1 MCLTKVTEVIEATEA
16 REEVAAETVVPLP
29 LLLLLAVS
37 VEAGRRRRLP
47 QVSDGGDRGD

>member
-1 MCLTKVTEVIEATEA
+1 MIEATEA
-16 REEVAAETVVPLP
+16 TKEAAETVVPLP

-47 QVSDGGDRGD
+47 QVSDEGDRGD